1 MFLRIPLRPIIMSGV
16 KRDSAMANL
25 SWPSSNNRASPPST
39 SEADTHMEPTTG
51 TSSATSTATPPQGQK
66 LSLRRIWLEVHQ
78 HYPFRFTSTI
88 SDHITLSKQSI
99 RLPSRSTLAMEI
111 AATFWINEVNN
122 NGFSRLREP
131 EDFFFRL
138 TGNKTMAPRLS
149 DLVYRFDME
158 APLWLI
164 SLRINVRLLL
174 PHPHRWFPNWHPS

>member
-1 MFLRIPLRPIIMSGV
+1 MFLRISLRPIVMSGV

-51 TSSATSTATPPQGQK
+51 YLNSYSTPGAEIVTPPYMA
-66 LSLRRIWLEVHQ
+66 EVHQ
-78 HYPFRFTSTI
+78 HYPIRLTSTI
-88 SDHITLSKQSI
+88 Q
-99 RLPSRSTLAMEI
+99 
-111 AATFWINEVNN
+111 VNNSN

-158 APLWLI
+158 APLSLI

-174 PHPHRWFPNWHPS
+174 PYPHRWFPNWHPS